1 MIRWLKNKIHRQQIF
16 RPNRTRSI
24 FRKRKSF
31 LSKRASFLFNPRVE
45 LQKKLAKAK
54 KIEKYIQKIKA
65 QRKRSILRKFIL
77 NKIRYEYAEP
87 GVSRPRGD
95 DVVQLILNTTRN
107 IRIGQTADYFHNP
120 ATYMT
125 PIENNGK
132 VWYNC
137 VRNGAELSAGEVLD
151 VVLWDSGFLDEFFMG
166 QFGDMCVPDNILE
179 YVVAERTDGF
189 VQDKNLPEVESLF
202 EDAKRIMGLIEE
214 QFTKEIDKS
223 VLYSLMGALF
233 VECGWQ
239 WHGVYNVLEAS
250 TKAEDA
256 GTEGSGVAGTTGF
269 ENCGECW
276 FGLTGWDQ
284 KVQVIKHF
292 GWESQYTTTN
302 SEGKIVPKDYNP
314 TSKNMLCFREE
325 EDQIK
330 ILQYYLESMTKQY
343 GDIIF
348 DPDEELDKKFFAS
361 FLFKAGNWKK
371 TVDIEAVMD
380 SVERYKKTHTK
391 QSKNPDFKP
400 SNGFCLQVYIGIL
413 LALYSEKDECA
424 KIEEVDKMLGITGD
438 PGEK

>member
-16 RPNRTRSI
+16 RPRRTRSI

-77 NKIRYEYAEP
+77 NKIRYETTAP
-87 GVSRPRGD
+87 GVSQARYD
-95 DVVQLILNTTRN
+95 DVAQLILNTTRN

-120 ATYMT
+120 ATYT
-125 PIENNGK
+125 APIENNGK

-137 VRNGAELSAGEVLD
+137 VRNGSELSAGEVLD

-166 QFGDMCVPDNILE
+166 QFGDMSVPDNILE
-179 YVVAERTDGF
+179 YLVAERTDGF

-202 EDAKRIMGLIEE
+202 EDAARIMGLIEE
-214 QFTKEIDKS
+214 KFTKPIDKS

-233 VECGWQ
+233 VECGWS
-239 WHGVYNVLEAS
+239 WMGVYNQLEAGTS
-250 TKAEDA
+250 DEDA
-256 GTEGSGVAGTTGF
+256 GKEGSGVAGTTGF
-269 ENCGECW
+269 KNCGECW
-276 FGLTGWDQ
+276 FGLTGWEQ
-284 KVQVIKHF
+284 KKQIIKHF
-292 GWESQYTTTN
+292 GWESEYMD
-302 SEGKIVPKDYNP
+302 GDAPKSTYNP
-314 TSKNMLCFREE
+314 TDKKMLCFREE

-330 ILQYYLESMTKQY
+330 MLQYYLEKMTKQY

-348 DPDEELDKKFFAS
+348 DPDEELDRKFFAS

-391 QSKNPDFKP
+391 QSKNPNFKP

-413 LALYSEKDECA
+413 LALYCEKGECE
-424 KIEEVDKMLGITGD
+424 KIEEVDKLLGVTGD

>member
-16 RPNRTRSI
+16 RPKRTRSI

-45 LQKKLAKAK
+45 LQKKLAKAR

-77 NKIRYEYAEP
+77 NKIRYETTAP
-87 GVSRPRGD
+87 GVSQARYD
-95 DVVQLILNTTRN
+95 DVAQLILNTTRN

-120 ATYMT
+120 ATYT
-125 PIENNGK
+125 SPIENNGR

-137 VRNGAELSAGEVLD
+137 VRNGSELSAGEVLD

-166 QFGDMCVPDNILE
+166 QFGDMSVPDNILE
-179 YVVAERTDGF
+179 YLVAERTDGF

-202 EDAKRIMGLIEE
+202 EDAARIMGLIEE
-214 QFTKEIDKS
+214 KFTKPIDKS

-233 VECGWQ
+233 VECGWT
-239 WHGVYNVLEAS
+239 WHGVYNQLEANTS
-250 TKAEDA
+250 DENA
-256 GTEGSGVAGTTGF
+256 GKEGSGVAGTTGF
-269 ENCGECW
+269 KNCGECW
-276 FGLTGWDQ
+276 FGLTGWSQ
-284 KVQVIKHF
+284 KAQIIKHF
-292 GWESQYTTTN
+292 GWESEYMDGDQ
-302 SEGKIVPKDYNP
+302 PKSTYNP
-314 TSKNMLCFREE
+314 TDEKMLCFRDE

-330 ILQYYLESMTKQY
+330 MLQYYLEKMTKQY

-413 LALYSEKDECA
+413 LALYCEKGECE
-424 KIEEVDKMLGITGD
+424 KIEEVDKLLGVTGD